1 MTPTTLPAL
10 QGPTSKEKKYDRQLR
25 LWAASGQQALE
36 DAHILLVNCGPG
48 VAGIETLKNLV
59 LPGIG
64 QFTIQDSALVT
75 EADLGV
81 NFFLEDES
89 LGGFRAEHTTNY
101 LKELNPDVQGHSVT
115 EPIESFITKE
125 DALTPYTLI
134 LVAAPIRPSILE
146 EIRYH
151 ASATGTPV
159 FYIHSVGFYAH
170 FSIHLPPAFPI
181 VDTHPPA
188 ESTVDLRLLAPW
200 PELSQFAA
208 EKTQGLESLSHHDHG
223 HVPYVLLLL
232 HYLEEWKASH
242 DGKYPEN
249 YKQKNEFKAMVSKG
263 ARTDNPEGGEENY
276 DEAIAAVLKSL
287 NPPAVGSHV
296 REVFEAEE
304 CRLLGSSSA
313 DFWLVAHAISLFYR
327 QHSVLPLPGSLPD
340 MKAQSAD
347 YVALQ
352 NIYKSKARA
361 DLAEITDTVRI
372 LEKSVGKQRPPVPE
386 KEIEAFCKNAGHI
399 KLVRG
404 RPFHVVP
411 GGNGKVKWGERAK
424 SLAGFSGLQ
433 NPETLFLLYVAFL
446 AWDEFVATHEAD
458 GLMGAPRVP
467 GSLDAEV
474 DADTEKTFGIAKTFM
489 DALLD
494 EAGQSVEDESE
505 YGELKETLRKFVAEL
520 VRAGGAEMHN
530 IAALAGGMVAQ
541 EVIKVVTKQ
550 YIPVDNTCLFD
561 GIKSKSGVVCV

>member
-1 MTPTTLPAL
+1 MTPTTPPPL

-36 DAHILLVNCGPG
+36 DAHILLVNSGPG

-64 QFTIQDSALVT
+64 QFTIQDSAIVSD
-75 EADLGV
+75 ADLGV
-81 NFFLEDES
+81 NFFLEDEN
-89 LGGFRAEHTTNY
+89 LGGFRAEHTANY
-101 LKELNPDVQGHSVT
+101 LKELNPDVQGHSIT
-115 EPIESFITKE
+115 EPIESFISKP
-125 DALTPYTLI
+125 DALKPYTLI
-134 LVAAPIRPSILE
+134 LVTAPVRPSILQK
-146 EIRYH
+146 ISSH
-151 ASATGTPV
+151 ASENGTPT
-159 FYIHSVGFYAH
+159 FYIHSVGFFAH

-200 PELSQFAA
+200 AELTQFVA
-208 EKTQGLESLSHHDHG
+208 EKTSDLDGMSDHDHG

-232 HYLEEWKASH
+232 HHLEEWKADH

-249 YKQKNEFKAMVSKG
+249 YKQKTEFRDMVRKR
-263 ARTDNPEGGEENY
+263 ARIDNPEGGEENY
-276 DEAIAAVLKSL
+276 DEAVGAVLKSL
-287 NPPAVGSHV
+287 NTPSAGSHV
-296 REVFEAEE
+296 REVFEADE
-304 CRLLGSSSA
+304 CQNLKASSA
-313 DFWLVAHAISLFYR
+313 SFWLIAHAISLFYKN
-327 QHSVLPLPGSLPD
+327 HGVLPFPGSLPD

-347 YVALQ
+347 YIALQ
-352 NIYKSKARA
+352 NIYKNKARS
-361 DLAEITDTVRI
+361 DLAEITGTVRS
-372 LEKSVGKQRPPVPE
+372 LEQSLTRAEGSVPE

-399 KLVRG
+399 KLIRG

-411 GGNGKVKWGERAK
+411 AGEGKLTWGERAK

-433 NPETLFLLYVAFL
+433 NSETLFLLYVAFL

-458 GLMGAPRVP
+458 DLMGAPCVP
-467 GSLDAEV
+467 GSLDANV

-489 DALLD
+489 DALLEEASQIIED
-494 EAGQSVEDESE
+494 EAE
-505 YGELKETLRKFVAEL
+505 YDELKEGLRRFVAEL

-530 IAALAGGMVAQ
+530 IAAVAGGMVAQ

-550 YIPVDNTCLFD
+550 YIPVDNTCVFD
-561 GIKSKSGVVCV
+561 GIKSKSGVVRV